1 MAETVRTEAVTVLP
15 EYQETFLK
23 DLLASTSALANMPT
37 TIPDYQVAGMTP
49 AQQAAIQLGISGV
62 GAYQPM
68 MEAGA
73 ATLGQGVA
81 ALQPGAYQQYMNPY
95 VDQVVDQSLAD
106 LQRQADM
113 ERQRIG
119 SAAARGGAFG
129 GSRQAV
135 AFARQS
141 AQLRAQA
148 FESAQDRAQQGAELF
163 GKLGLQQAAMGE
175 SAQAAQARD
184 VGILSQLG
192 GQEQAQQQA
201 EIDAQRATAL
211 ERQFEPYQR
220 IGFMSDIFRGVPST
234 TSTLTSSTTPS
245 PSIVS
250 QLGGIGMGIA
260 GLQQAGAFGE
270 GGIFGGLGNFLGL
283 GGAR

>member
-119 SAAARGGAFG
+119 SSAVKAVHLAVRVRRWPSKNYSAIRRMLLL
-129 GSRQAV
+129 GSLVSSVHR
-135 AFARQS
+135 RLS
-141 AQLRAQA
+141 PRRIERNRALNCLA
-148 FESAQDRAQQGAELF
+148 SWVCNKRLWVNLHRRRKHATLESCHSLVLKNKRNNRPRLTLNAPRLLNASLNRTSV
-163 GKLGLQQAAMGE
+163 L
-175 SAQAAQARD
+175 
-184 VGILSQLG
+184 
-192 GQEQAQQQA
+192 
-201 EIDAQRATAL
+201 AL
-211 ERQFEPYQR
+211 C
-220 IGFMSDIFRGVPST
+220 
-234 TSTLTSSTTPS
+234 LTSSVAYRP
-245 PSIVS
+245 P
-250 QLGGIGMGIA
+250 L
-260 GLQQAGAFGE
+260 
-270 GGIFGGLGNFLGL
+270 
-283 GGAR
+283 AR